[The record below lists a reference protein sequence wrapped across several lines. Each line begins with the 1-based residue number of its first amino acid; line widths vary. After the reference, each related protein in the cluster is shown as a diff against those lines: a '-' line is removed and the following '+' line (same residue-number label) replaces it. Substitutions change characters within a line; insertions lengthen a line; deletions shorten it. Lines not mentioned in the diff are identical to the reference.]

1 MKKFLF
7 AILTLSLLTAC
18 TSGEKPPT
26 NAELQRYQQTAETA
40 VSETEPE
47 TADPVSEEAAKLRE
61 EHSKAAAAVLAEHR
75 EVRFGTTVYGTQ
87 TAAECD
93 GGIYIDCGMKICLL
107 NRKTGMLQGLCSD
120 PLCSHTSCTVRRSAP
135 RRAT

>member
-18 TSGEKPPT
+18 TTSEKPPT
-26 NAELQRYQQTAETA
+26 YAELQHQQTAETA
-40 VSETEPE
+40 ASETEPE

-61 EHSKAAAAVLAEHR
+61 EHSKAAAAILTENR
-75 EVRFGTTVYGTQ
+75 EVRFGTTVFGTQ
-87 TAAECD
+87 TAVECD

-120 PLCSHTSCTVRRSAP
+120 PLCSHTSCIESHTI
-135 RRAT
+135 